1 MNEGKEFLNLN
12 IKQMKIVIN
21 TCFGGYSIS
30 ALATKELAKRKGKEC
45 FFFTTD
51 LRTHEY
57 NPVSIEEAENAFC
70 WFAYSVNNPQDYRLS
85 ERAEKISLM
94 DIEKYRS
101 DSDLIAVI
109 EELGEKANGKHA
121 ELKIVE
127 IPDGV
132 DWEIDEYDGIETIH
146 EVHRSW
152 S

>member
-1 MNEGKEFLNLN
+1 
-12 IKQMKIVIN
+12 MKIVIN

-45 FFFTTD
+45 YFFTTD

-57 NPVSIEEAENAFC
+57 TPVSIEEAEKAFC
-70 WFAYSVNNPQDYRLS
+70 WFAYSVNNPQDYRLN
-85 ERAEKISLM
+85 ERDADGLYKSANEIAEKISLS
-94 DIEKYRS
+94 DIAKDRS

-127 IPDGV
+127 IPDDV
-132 DWEIDEYDGIETIH
+132 EWEISEYDGLEHIA
-146 EVHRSW
+146 EVHRTW